1 MQISKHHSDALC
13 PWCYYREELATVDT
27 EATAV
32 EGAAISEPA
41 PRPPAPA
48 PPVMSAHVNPAPG
61 SGPAAPTLP
70 AAALQQQQ
78 QQRRQQQQPPV
89 CPNCATQCRPPS
101 CSGAMSSVFWCPRC
115 WYSEPLATVDTT
127 ATAVEGAAT
136 TATTTEALAT
146 ADATAAAPG
155 DAATTAITTEALATA
170 GARVAA
176 AACTATTEMTTEVL
190 TTAGAKA
197 AATEDA
203 ATTTMT
209 TEALAAAGAK
219 AAATEGAAT
228 TAMTTEALATAGV
241 KAAATREAGS
251 AAAAKALATVGAKA
265 ERGAEATGAVPGGG
279 GGDRAICV
287 FCVLCGCS
295 REFDEHGD
303 RVCWCDA
310 CTARGCVYVRPG
322 ASAGSADAAGSTAG
336 RSVRFALTV
345 AACVVPA
352 VDRRARTFLADKVA
366 AERARAR
373 FHSREGRGSLPRDF
387 IDSCLGTLEWA
398 GTCDA
403 GLPPA
408 DLAYYRA
415 SRLREVVL
423 QEEHDMAVDAVSAAA
438 RLAQITARSG
448 AICSLDFPREQLQAL
463 LRARRLPTRGSVPQ
477 LMRRLGNATG
487 LPVFDHT
494 GSLARIRKRQAQR
507 ALSVPCADVSGL
519 HAAERSVA
527 AGGTGTDAGS
537 SWVHGGSGAAPG
549 GDRGDGGTGVGGCGA
564 GGGVDGGAGAGD
576 GGNGSAGAGG
586 GDDGGGDRARGDG
599 LADDPMDSD
608 DDDDVDEDDD
618 DDVDA
623 GGLGGGVGLGLMT
636 LDVEALDALL
646 DDGVFADEHDRGDA
660 GGTATRACAASSG
673 DGSPSGGAG
682 GDGGNCGNGGI
693 GDTDGSNGC
702 SGGGVFTDDGEGR
715 GASSGGGGGGGM
727 FVGGGSGGGSSG
739 SGGGC
744 GGGGSLDFGVVDR
757 AAAAVPPV
765 DPAVEAVDVEVD
777 PDLVNISFDSD
788 AEGGSARAEEAH
800 SQTGGGAGV
809 VETAAMHVDPG
820 LDDIALGSSDEDSCG
835 GELRYVVAAEAA
847 AAADERTN
855 GFGWAVGFAR
865 AVKSFDRQAD
875 VAMRGWLAE
884 AGLAG
889 RSAPA
894 DGLMGPLLRK
904 LQDNFCLKVRCASC
918 DSECEV
924 FTGAQD
930 EHPGDVCVCVCGALL
945 CGYSCG
951 TAACPCCGS
960 RCRLYTSAIAWA
972 SQWSAVAWDAAQC
985 GKHGLGC
992 GLYRRSRPA
1001 ACQACSAGAQGRMC
1015 SGAIVADRCTVGCG
1029 RWAAGRAGGAVGP
1042 TGALAPS
1049 VERGPILPSLARLRW
1064 QRRWCRRRRRW
1075 R

>member
-1 MQISKHHSDALC
+1 
-13 PWCYYREELATVDT
+13 
-27 EATAV
+27 
-32 EGAAISEPA
+32 
-41 PRPPAPA
+41 
-48 PPVMSAHVNPAPG
+48 
-61 SGPAAPTLP
+61 
-70 AAALQQQQ
+70 
-78 QQRRQQQQPPV
+78 
-89 CPNCATQCRPPS
+89 
-101 CSGAMSSVFWCPRC
+101 MSSVFWCPRC

-279 GGDRAICV
+279 GGDRVICV
-287 FCVLCGCS
+287 FCALCGCS

-336 RSVRFALTV
+336 RCVRFALTV

-415 SRLREVVL
+415 SRLREAVL

-537 SWVHGGSGAAPG
+537 SWVRGRSGAAPG
-549 GDRGDGGTGVGGCGA
+549 GDQGDSGTGVGGCGA
-564 GGGVDGGAGAGD
+564 GGGVDGGAGVGG
-576 GGNGSAGAGG
+576 GGNGSAGAGSD
-586 GDDGGGDRARGDG
+586 DDGGGDRARGDG
-599 LADDPMDSD
+599 LADDPIGSD
-608 DDDDVDEDDD
+608 DDDDVDEDGD

-623 GGLGGGVGLGLMT
+623 GDLGGGVGLGLMT
-636 LDVEALDALL
+636 LDVEALDELL
-646 DDGVFADEHDRGDA
+646 DDDVFAAEHDRGDA
-660 GGTATRACAASSG
+660 SGTVTQARTASSSDGSAGGGSGGGADGGGGGTDGCSGCSS
-673 DGSPSGGAG
+673 SSGAG
-682 GDGGNCGNGGI
+682 GGGGDCGNGGI
-693 GDTDGSNGC
+693 GDTDGNN
-702 SGGGVFTDDGEGR
+702 GGGVFTDDGEGR

-744 GGGGSLDFGVVDR
+744 GGGGSLDFGVVDQT
-757 AAAAVPPV
+757 AAVVGVPPV

-788 AEGGSARAEEAH
+788 EEGGSARAGEAH
-800 SQTGGGAGV
+800 SQTGGGAGA

-820 LDDIALGSSDEDSCG
+820 LDDVALGSSDEDSCG

-889 RSAPA
+889 RSAPV

-924 FTGAQD
+924 FTGVQD

-960 RCRLYTSAIAWA
+960 RCRLST
-972 SQWSAVAWDAAQC
+972 SAVAW
-985 GKHGLGC
+985 KPVPVERRGLGC
-992 GLYRRSRPA
+992 CSVREAWLGMWPVPEKRPA

-1049 VERGPILPSLARLRW
+1049 VECGPILPSLARLRW
-1064 QRRWCRRRRRW
+1064 QRR
-1075 R
+1075 